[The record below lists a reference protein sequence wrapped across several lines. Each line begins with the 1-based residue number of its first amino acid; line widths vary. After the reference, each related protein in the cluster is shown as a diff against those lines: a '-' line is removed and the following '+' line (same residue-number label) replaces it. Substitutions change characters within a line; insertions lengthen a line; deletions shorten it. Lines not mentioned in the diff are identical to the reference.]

1 MPVPFLWESQDFA
14 RIITGVVFHPLF
26 WAVESILPV
35 VPLVTYTQRGQFGL
49 PPIIWYKGN
58 LDSRLAYYFRTEAS
72 QGLPGGNM
80 YNVLGTPYRAFPK
93 LTSYHGE

>member
-1 MPVPFLWESQDFA
+1 MGRSPIYYARALLMGITGLS

-26 WAVESILPV
+26 WAVEAILPV

-58 LDSRLAYYFRTEAS
+58 LDSRLCLLFQDRGESRA
-72 QGLPGGNM
+72 PGRK
-80 YNVLGTPYRAFPK
+80 YV
-93 LTSYHGE
+93 